1 MPLTTSAWRVE
12 APNVAFP
19 AMTSR
24 RKAPALALA
33 VLSTVPGILGASGC
47 LFEVP
52 PILDED
58 TDETE
63 GPSSGDETT
72 GADASAD
79 ETSAGEDTAGD
90 PTGSVPGEGH
100 LAFVLYD
107 EPHVLP
113 AHAGAVLRPLRP
125 ELDALA
131 PGVDEPFVQLSSDG
145 EWLLLSTERF
155 HPECVGDPCLAVVP
169 IAATSG
175 EALVDPMGA
184 PIRMENGAAIG
195 SGGGS
200 GGDSV
205 VFDAG
210 GGPHATDLWLTSREA
225 DGWTTPLLLTA
236 ESPHA
241 YHSLPSLH
249 PSEPRV
255 AFDCGDEPYGGPGT
269 AICEVGLDG
278 TGLVVVWS
286 PAQAPAGTAPGGAL
300 HHPSYAPDGGLVF
313 EGGWTGEELWSLP
326 PGAAEPV
333 RIRSDRNNDNSPCVL
348 PDGRVA
354 SLWLDRPGGNGVHE
368 IELKSL
374 DGATAEVILP
384 GEDVLDAVVGCGR

>member
-1 MPLTTSAWRVE
+1 MSLTIFAWRVGT
-12 APNVAFP
+12 PSVAFP

-33 VLSTVPGILGASGC
+33 LFCTVPGC

-52 PILDED
+52 PILDDE
-58 TDETE
+58 TGETGETE
-63 GPSSGDETT
+63 GPGSGDETT
-72 GADASAD
+72 DADASAD
-79 ETSAGEDTAGD
+79 ETSAGDDTAGD
-90 PTGSVPGEGH
+90 PTGSAPGEGH

-113 AHAGAVLRPLRP
+113 AYAGAALRPLRP

-155 HPECVGDPCLAVVP
+155 HPECVGDPCLALVP

-184 PIRMENGAAIG
+184 PIRMENGAAVG
-195 SGGGS
+195 SGGG
-200 GGDSV
+200 SV

-210 GGPHATDLWLTSREA
+210 GGPHTTDLWLTSREA

-249 PSEPRV
+249 PGEPRV
-255 AFDCGDEPYGGPGT
+255 AFDCGDEPYGAPGT
-269 AICEVGLDG
+269 AICEVRLDG

-313 EGGWTGEELWSLP
+313 EGGWTGEELWSLS